1 MIASEI
7 REGPGC
13 CSSAVPNAPCFDI
26 FVTPTYL
33 DAAIR
38 NRWPSKRPSIPTSAK
53 RALALVIK
61 QVIDPEG
68 MFNSGKAPF

>member
-26 FVTPTYL
+26 FVTPTDLYTPRL
-33 DAAIR
+33 
-38 NRWPSKRPSIPTSAK
+38 PSIPASAM
-53 RALALVIK
+53 RALARVIK

-68 MFNSGKAPF
+68 PFNPGKAPF